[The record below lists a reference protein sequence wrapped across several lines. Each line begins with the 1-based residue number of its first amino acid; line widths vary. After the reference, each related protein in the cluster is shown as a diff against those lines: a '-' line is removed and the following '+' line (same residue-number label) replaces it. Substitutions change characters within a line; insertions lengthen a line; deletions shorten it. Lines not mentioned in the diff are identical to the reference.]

1 MARFHCLDVVDV
13 RRETRD
19 AVVVT
24 LKPRDEDAALFDFTQ
39 GQYLTFR
46 RRFDDDEL
54 RRSYS
59 ICAGKGDGFLQ
70 VGIKRVDGG
79 AFSTWANESL
89 QAGEVLEAMPPMGS
103 FHTPLDPDATRH
115 YLGFAGGSGITPL
128 LSIIKTVLAAEPKSS
143 FTLVYANRQISTIMF
158 REDLED
164 LKNRYLG
171 RLSVLHVLE
180 SEAQEIDLFTGR
192 VDAAKC
198 AALFKAWIDPAS
210 VDTAFICGPEPMM
223 LAIAGALKEHGLAD
237 GQIKFELFAS
247 GQPGRAK
254 KRAASTAADHL
265 ELDDRGHDHARRRH
279 PHLPHAEGGHQP
291 ARRRARG
298 QSRRALRLQGRRLLD
313 LPRQGAGGRGRDG
326 REPRARGLRGAAGL
340 RAHLPVLPA
349 QRQDRRQLRPVRKT
363 NVRHRACR
371 SRTTSPRA
379 AS

>member
-46 RRFDDDEL
+46 RRFDDEEL

-59 ICAGKGDGFLQ
+59 ICAGKGEGFLQ

-89 QAGEVLEAMPPMGS
+89 KAGEVLEAMPPMGS
-103 FHTPLDPDATRH
+103 FHTPLDPGRDASTIWASPAAR
-115 YLGFAGGSGITPL
+115 ASRPL

-254 KRAASTAADHL
+254 KRVASTAAITSNSTT
-265 ELDDRGHDHARRRH
+265 EATITLDGATRTFRM
-279 PHLPHAEGGHQP
+279 PKEGT
-291 ARRRARG
+291 
-298 QSRRALRLQGRRLLD
+298 SLLD
-313 LPRQGAGGRGRDG
+313 AALAASLDAPYACKAGVCSTCRAKVLEGEVEMAVNHALEDYEVRQGY
-326 REPRARGLRGAAGL
+326 
-340 RAHLPVLPA
+340 VLTCQCFPLSDKVVVSYD
-349 QRQDRRQLRPVRKT
+349 Q
-363 NVRHRACR
+363 
-371 SRTTSPRA
+371 
-379 AS
+379 